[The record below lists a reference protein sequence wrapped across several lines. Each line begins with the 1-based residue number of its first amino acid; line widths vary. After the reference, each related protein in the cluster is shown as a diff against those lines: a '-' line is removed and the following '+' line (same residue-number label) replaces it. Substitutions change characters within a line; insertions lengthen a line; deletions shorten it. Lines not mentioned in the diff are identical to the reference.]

1 MNWGISDFNNIEDT
15 QIMHAL
21 VDENLPHSLMDL
33 VKQYF
38 PHELEK
44 F

>member
-1 MNWGISDFNNIEDT
+1 MNFGSTTFNNIEDT
-15 QIMHAL
+15 KIMHAL
-21 VDENLPHSLMDL
+21 IDENLPHGLIDL